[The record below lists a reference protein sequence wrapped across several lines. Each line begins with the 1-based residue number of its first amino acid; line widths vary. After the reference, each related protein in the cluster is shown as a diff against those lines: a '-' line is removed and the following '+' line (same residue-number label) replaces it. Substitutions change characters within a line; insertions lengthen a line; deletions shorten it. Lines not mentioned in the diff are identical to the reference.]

1 LNPLAATATRP
12 LTTGVDNVPGTAAND
27 TVRGIVSATA
37 GASTLTSGDQIVGGA
52 GTDTLDVLIES
63 GGNGNTLIP
72 SISGVENIVVRNLE
86 GTNAQTL
93 NMVQA
98 TGVQTVVVNNSL
110 TAQSFLVTNG
120 SIAATYGVSNTPATG
135 GAVAGISVTLSAAD
149 VLGTADVAK
158 FSANNAGALV
168 GTAVPN
174 FATLNVGNTAGVE
187 GVSVATSGT
196 NFINIDG
203 GGAATTSIA
212 ITGSGAN
219 VITVASAGASAAA
232 TIDASASTGPNQFA
246 FTSAGG
252 LANLSSGQV
261 VRGGSAVDIV
271 TVDLANATG
280 VTFAGIEE
288 LHINDG
294 STTNANLGFASNPG
308 LTRIEL
314 NDATD
319 GDVFILTGINTSTT
333 LAFVGQDATTGLGSV
348 ANDTTFGTVQFNTAF
363 SGTADTLTV
372 ALANQGV
379 ASGGAYG
386 ATVRASG
393 IENVVVTQSDIL
405 STSTTTMTVSNP
417 GLKTLTASS
426 AGNLVLTIDGRASS
440 APNST
445 ATTASSTHGDAV
457 TSINYSGVA
466 GTANQTGGAAFG
478 SGLFAAAATV
488 QAAAGGS
495 SFTFG
500 VETATDVITVTGSGV
515 ADTVTTG
522 TTGSFIANLGAGND
536 TFTAAAIATAG
547 NGTVNVNGEAGDDLL
562 TGGVNADTLRGGDG
576 NDTLTGGRGADIL
589 DGGAGSDIYSFSAG
603 TAAAAGTNQVSTVR
617 PVGLGAAG
625 EFLNVTIGGT
635 TYSQVFDTDLPKTL
649 GNFVAAHALAIR
661 GATGG
666 GANGIVVTANGTTIA
681 TGTANQLV
689 FTATGTNTTTNG
701 VMTAT
706 GYTFTAPTATVT
718 TAAGSGNAAGLGI
731 VNAFSS
737 RAITFDTTATTGFD
751 AAGDRINITVG
762 TTVVALTFVTDLATS
777 LGLFAAANPIINGHL
792 VEASATTLTLYR
804 TSAASATTATA
815 EAATALVV
823 TATGTTAAVA
833 GAGDGT
839 VGGTVGAATDLTTT
853 DTVAGVTAALPTASH
868 SSYLQTGTA
877 GSLAVTNT
885 IDQVSFVNG
894 DRIDIGTTAVKVVA
908 QATVAADT
916 ALIAANGIVT
926 FSGTPGDLAA
936 ALNQVAAAMAL
947 SDNDAGV
954 ADATAHTEAGESAL
968 FQFGGKTY
976 LYIADGANGH
986 SAADLV
992 IEVLGVASPL
1002 VTGLTISGGDWIAI
1016 G

>member
-1 LNPLAATATRP
+1 MNPLAATSTRP

-63 GGNGNTLIP
+63 GGAGNTLIP
-72 SISGVENIVVRNLE
+72 SVSGVENIVIRNLE

-110 TAQSFLVTNG
+110 TAQSFAVTNG
-120 SIAATYGVSNTPATG
+120 SIATTYGVSNTPATG

-158 FSANNAGALV
+158 FSANNAGAVV

-196 NFINIDG
+196 NFISIDG

-219 VITVASAGASAAA
+219 VITVVAAGASAAA

-319 GDVFILTGINTSTT
+319 SDVFILTGINTSTT

-393 IENVVVTQSDIL
+393 IENVVVAQSDIL
-405 STSTTTMTVSNP
+405 STSTTTMTVANP
-417 GLKTLTASS
+417 GVKTVTATS
-426 AGNLVLTIDGRASS
+426 AGNLALTIDGRASS

-445 ATTASSTHGDAV
+445 ATTASSTHGDSV
-457 TSINYSGVA
+457 TSVDYSGVA
-466 GTANQTGGAAFG
+466 GSANQTFGA
-478 SGLFAAAATV
+478 GLFAAAATV
-488 QAAAGGS
+488 RAAAGGS
-495 SFTFG
+495 NFTFG
-500 VETATDVITVTGSGV
+500 IETATDVITVTGSGV

-522 TTGSFIANLGAGND
+522 TTGSFIANLGVGND

-547 NGTVNVNGEAGDDLL
+547 NGTVNVNGEAGDDVL
-562 TGGVNADTLRGGDG
+562 TGGINADTLRGGDG

-603 TAAAAGTNQVSTVR
+603 TASAAGTNQVSTLT
-617 PVGLGAAG
+617 PVGLAAT

-635 TYSQVFDTDLPKTL
+635 TYSQVFNTSVGQTL
-649 GNFVAAHALAIR
+649 NDFATAHALTIR

-666 GANGIVVTANGTTIA
+666 AANGILVTANGVGA
-681 TGTANQLV
+681 AADQLV
-689 FTATGTNTTTNG
+689 FTAVGTNTTTNG

-706 GYTFTAPTATVT
+706 GYTFTAPTGTVT
-718 TAAGSGNAAGLGI
+718 SAANAGATAGRVLTN
-731 VNAFSS
+731 VFSS
-737 RAITFDTTATTGFD
+737 TVVTPAGTFNL
-751 AAGDRINITVG
+751 AGDTFTVTAG
-762 TTVVALTFVTDLATS
+762 GASAVVTFATDVATS
-777 LGLFAAANPIINGHL
+777 LRLFAAANPTLGGFA
-792 VEASATTLTLYR
+792 VEADATTLTLFR
-804 TSAASATTATA
+804 SNADTATA
-815 EAATALVV
+815 TASLVTSTAGLAAAGGDGAAAATIA
-823 TATGTTAAVA
+823 
-833 GAGDGT
+833 
-839 VGGTVGAATDLTTT
+839 AATDLTTT
-853 DTVAGVTAALPTASH
+853 NTVAGVTAALPTASH

-877 GSLAVTNT
+877 GSLVVTST

-894 DRIDIGTTAVKVVA
+894 DRLDIGATAITT
-908 QATVAADT
+908 TVAALT
-916 ALIAANGIVT
+916 AGTGNAGISAAGIVT
-926 FSGTPGDLAA
+926 FDGTPGDFSA
-936 ALNQVAAAMAL
+936 ALAQVAGGINV
-947 SDNDAGV
+947 SGG
-954 ADATAHTEAGESAL
+954 ATAAGEAAV
-968 FQFGGKTY
+968 FQFGGKSY
-976 LYIADGANGH
+976 VYISDGEAGH

-992 IEVLGVASPL
+992 LEVLGFTGPL
-1002 VTGLTISGGDWIAI
+1002 LTGLTITGGDVIAI

>member
-1 LNPLAATATRP
+1 
-12 LTTGVDNVPGTAAND
+12 
-27 TVRGIVSATA
+27 
-37 GASTLTSGDQIVGGA
+37 
-52 GTDTLDVLIES
+52 VLIES
-63 GGNGNTLIP
+63 GGVGNTLIP
-72 SISGVENIVVRNLE
+72 SVSGVENIVIRNLE

-98 TGVQTVVVNNSL
+98 TGVQTVVINNSL
-110 TAQSFLVTNG
+110 TAQAFAVTNG
-120 SIAATYGVSNTPATG
+120 SIATTYGVSNTPATG

-158 FSANNAGALV
+158 FSANNAGAVV
-168 GTAVPN
+168 GTAAPN

-187 GVSVATSGT
+187 GVSVETSGT
-196 NFINIDG
+196 NFISIDG

-219 VITVASAGASAAA
+219 VITVVAAGASAAA

-271 TVDLANATG
+271 TVDLTNATG

-288 LHINDG
+288 LHINNG

-333 LAFVGQDATTGLGSV
+333 LAFVGQDGTTGLGSV

-393 IENVVVTQSDIL
+393 IENVVVAQSDIL
-405 STSTTTMTVSNP
+405 STSTTTMTVANS
-417 GLKTLTASS
+417 GVKTVTATS
-426 AGNLVLTIDGRASS
+426 AGNLALTIDGRASS

-445 ATTASSTHGDAV
+445 ATTASSTHGDSV
-457 TSINYSGVA
+457 TSVDYSGVA
-466 GTANQTGGAAFG
+466 GSANQTFGA
-478 SGLFAAAATV
+478 GLFAAAATV
-488 QAAAGGS
+488 RAAAGGS
-495 SFTFG
+495 NFSFG
-500 VETATDVITVTGSGV
+500 VETATDVITVAGSGV

-547 NGTVNVNGEAGDDLL
+547 NGTVNVNGEAGDDVL

-589 DGGAGSDIYSFSAG
+589 DGGAGSDTYSFSAG
-603 TAAAAGTNQVSTVR
+603 TASAAGTNQVSTLT
-617 PVGLGAAG
+617 PVGLATT
-625 EFLNVTIGGT
+625 EFLNVTIGGA
-635 TYSQVFDTDLPKTL
+635 TYSQVFAVS
-649 GNFVAAHALAIR
+649 VAATLTDFVTAHAATIR

-666 GANGIVVTANGTTIA
+666 VANGVIVTANA
-681 TGTANQLV
+681 TQLV
-689 FTATGTNTTTNG
+689 FTATGTNTTTAG
-701 VMTAT
+701 VMTST
-706 GYTFTAPTATVT
+706 GYTFTAPTGSIT
-718 TAAGSGNAAGLGI
+718 TAANAGASAGS
-731 VNAFSS
+731 VVSNAFSS
-737 RAITFDTTATTGFD
+737 IVVTPNANFDT
-751 AAGDRINITVG
+751 AADTFTVTVG
-762 TTVVALTFVTDLATS
+762 TGTAVTVTYTTSLGASLATFVAANPTIGGLAVTTDGTALTFTQT
-777 LGLFAAANPIINGHL
+777 AAA
-792 VEASATTLTLYR
+792 
-804 TSAASATTATA
+804 TA
-815 EAATALVV
+815 AATALAV
-823 TATGTTAAVA
+823 TSAAGTGAAAATVA
-833 GAGDGT
+833 
-839 VGGTVGAATDLTTT
+839 AATDLTAT

-877 GSLAVTNT
+877 GSLVVTST

-894 DRIDIGTTAVKVVA
+894 DRLDIGGTAITTTAA
-908 QATVAADT
+908 AAAGGNAGISAT
-916 ALIAANGIVT
+916 GIVT
-926 FSGTPGDLAA
+926 FSGTPGDFSA
-936 ALNQVAAAMAL
+936 ALAQVAGGI
-947 SDNDAGV
+947 NDGG
-954 ADATAHTEAGESAL
+954 TAAGEAAV
-968 FQFGGKTY
+968 FQFGGKSY
-976 LYIADGANGH
+976 VYISDGEAGH

-992 IEVLGVASPL
+992 LEVLGFTGPL
-1002 VTGLTISGGDWIAI
+1002 LTGLTITGGDIIAI

>member
-1 LNPLAATATRP
+1 M
-12 LTTGVDNVPGTAAND
+12 PGTAAND

-37 GASTLTSGDQIVGGA
+37 GASTLTAGDQIVGGA

-63 GGNGNTLIP
+63 GGVGNTLIP

-196 NFINIDG
+196 NFISIDG

-219 VITVASAGASAAA
+219 VITVVATGASAAA

-294 STTNANLGFASNPG
+294 STNNANFGFASNPG

-319 GDVFILTGINTSTT
+319 SDVFILTGINTSTT

-393 IENVVVTQSDIL
+393 IENVVVAQSDIL

-417 GLKTLTASS
+417 GLKTLSASS
-426 AGNLVLTIDGRASS
+426 AGNLAMTIDGRASS

-445 ATTASSTHGDAV
+445 ATTSTTHGDAV

-466 GTANQTGGAAFG
+466 GTANQTGNAAFG

-603 TAAAAGTNQVSTVR
+603 TAAAAGTNQVSTLT
-617 PVGLGAAG
+617 PVGLAAT
-625 EFLNVTIGGT
+625 EFLNVTIGGA
-635 TYSQVFDTDLPKTL
+635 TYSQVFAVDVATTL
-649 GNFVAAHALAIR
+649 GNFVTAHAATIR

-666 GANGIVVTANGTTIA
+666 VANGIVVTAPGA
-681 TGTANQLV
+681 TPTQLV

-706 GYTFTAPTATVT
+706 GYTFTAPTGSIT
-718 TAAGSGNAAGLGI
+718 TANNAGAAAGTVVQNALRSI
-731 VNAFSS
+731 VV
-737 RAITFDTTATTGFD
+737 TP
-751 AAGDRINITVG
+751 AGDFGTANDTFTVTVG
-762 TTVVALTFVTDLATS
+762 TGTAVTVTYTTSLADSLAT
-777 LGLFAAANPIINGHL
+777 FAAANPTIGGL
-792 VEASATTLTLYR
+792 AVTASTTALTFTQTAAATASATALAVV
-804 TSAASATTATA
+804 SAAGTGAS
-815 EAATALVV
+815 AAT
-823 TATGTTAAVA
+823 VA
-833 GAGDGT
+833 G
-839 VGGTVGAATDLTTT
+839 ATDLTDT

-877 GSLAVTNT
+877 GSLVVTNT

-916 ALIAANGIVT
+916 ALIATNGIVT
-926 FSGTPGDLAA
+926 FNGTPGDLAA

-947 SDNDAGV
+947 SDNDA
-954 ADATAHTEAGESAL
+954 DATNATTTHTEAGESAL